1 MRVALVSVAI
11 ATGQRHPNSQRP
23 MGCGLSERSQRSP
36 KSGSTE
42 HNEHMTLFRH
52 LHDNAFLVF
61 SRDHKHLYA
70 ACLLDL
76 HERFFTGAPAF
87 PTPQQVVHAIYDV
100 MRANPSLW
108 SENDDFGEV
117 LPEMISAGRRRM
129 RRADLGRASESG
141 DKAIL
146 IARQLYGR
154 LLATGWLEE
163 EEYGLRVTVDMPM
176 GPLLVSQRLASLNKD
191 VSQRF
196 GGLIVQIRL
205 NLEAVEKLNPRVTDR
220 RLREAALAVREAR
233 RQADQ
238 FTKSLRAILSDLKG
252 IRQTVLESKTVGGR
266 LEAFFEEFVQRILLK
281 DFESIL
287 TVNHPYRFRDEIVDL
302 ARRISYTPDTMQVLA
317 EEYVNAGMAA
327 SIEDGRLEVEGDLIA
342 IESTFGQIGEMFERI
357 ETFRRQLEARVR
369 NTIKYA
375 ERGAQGLIGRAADLV
390 RRLDALLQ
398 DGRHAEA
405 TLEWSLE
412 PLRSPWS
419 AHHPARGREPRKP
432 VAARPLGERPSD
444 PLYEIRKQLRL
455 QYITRIAP
463 RPEDVRRFLE
473 RQVPSTGSKEARFM
487 QIETI
492 DDFLAFE
499 TARRFAMSRE
509 VPPEIAKTF
518 ELEFAPDMPPHD
530 SEWLR
535 CPNFIVRRTSAR
547 AGERRKGSAHA

>member
-1 MRVALVSVAI
+1 MPADGMTAASQWDSGTSPQQPSDIRLRCFRYTGNNPSPWALPARPWGAAAPRDFCPNHLARLSYVVESSINPRPRAPAGAAREHEFRGPISVPSHRYGT
-11 ATGQRHPNSQRP
+11 ATSKNSRLQGGCPGRSARRP
-23 MGCGLSERSQRSP
+23 RSSESRSNAQMS
-36 KSGSTE
+36 
-42 HNEHMTLFRH
+42 LFRH
-52 LHDNAFLVF
+52 LPDSAFLVF

-76 HERFFTGAPAF
+76 HERFFSGAPAF
-87 PTPQQVVHAIYDV
+87 PTPQQVVHAIYDI

-108 SENDDFGEV
+108 TENDDFGEA
-117 LPEMISAGRRRM
+117 LPEMISAGRRRI
-129 RRADLGRASESG
+129 RRADISKSSESG

-146 IARQLYGR
+146 IARQLYAR
-154 LLATGWLEE
+154 LLASGWLEE
-163 EEYGLRVTVDMPM
+163 EEYGLRITVDMPM
-176 GPLLVSQRLASLNKD
+176 GPLLVCQRLASLNKD

-220 RLREAALAVREAR
+220 KLREAALAVREAR

-252 IRQTVLESKTVGGR
+252 IRQTVMESKTVGGR

-317 EEYVNAGMAA
+317 EEYMGAGMAA

-375 ERGAQGLIGRAADLV
+375 ERSAQGLVGRAADLV
-390 RRLDALLQ
+390 HRLDRLLQ

-405 TLEWSLE
+405 SIEWGIE
-412 PLRSPWS
+412 PLWAPWS
-419 AHHPARGREPRKP
+419 EHRQAPGRLPRQP
-432 VAARPLGERPSD
+432 V
-444 PLYEIRKQLRL
+444 
-455 QYITRIAP
+455 
-463 RPEDVRRFLE
+463 
-473 RQVPSTGSKEARFM
+473 EARA
-487 QIETI
+487 
-492 DDFLAFE
+492 LAGRP
-499 TARRFAMSRE
+499 T
-509 VPPEIAKTF
+509 
-518 ELEFAPDMPPHD
+518 D
-530 SEWLR
+530 
-535 CPNFIVRRTSAR
+535 
-547 AGERRKGSAHA
+547 

>member
-1 MRVALVSVAI
+1 M
-11 ATGQRHPNSQRP
+11 P
-23 MGCGLSERSQRSP
+23 
-36 KSGSTE
+36 
-42 HNEHMTLFRH
+42 LFRH

-108 SENDDFGEV
+108 TENDDFGEM
-117 LPEMISAGRRRM
+117 LPEMISVGRRRL
-129 RRADLGRASESG
+129 RRADIGRASESG
-141 DKAIL
+141 DKAVL

-154 LLATGWLEE
+154 LLASGWLEE
-163 EEYGLRVTVDMPM
+163 EEYGLRITVDMPM
-176 GPLLVSQRLASLNKD
+176 GPLLVSQRLAGLNKD

-220 RLREAALAVREAR
+220 KLREAALAVREAR

-252 IRQTVLESKTVGGR
+252 IRQTVMESKTVGGR

-287 TVNHPYRFRDEIVDL
+287 TVNHPYRFRDEIIDL

-317 EEYVNAGMAA
+317 EEYVAAGMVA

-375 ERGAQGLIGRAADLV
+375 ERSAQGLVGRAADLV
-390 RRLDALLQ
+390 RRLDVLLQ
-398 DGRHAEA
+398 AGRHEDASI
-405 TLEWSLE
+405 EWGIE

-419 AHHPARGREPRKP
+419 EYHHARGREPRRP
-432 VAARPLGERPSD
+432 VTARPLGERPSD
-444 PLYEIRKQLRL
+444 PLYEVRKQLRL

-463 RPEDVRRFLE
+463 RPDDVRRFLE
-473 RQVPSTGSKEARFM
+473 RQLPATGSKEARFM

-499 TARRFAMSRE
+499 MARRFAMSRE

-518 ELEFAPDMPPHD
+518 ELEFAPEMPPHE

-547 AGERRKGSAHA
+547 PNERSSERRRGSAHA